1 MPDRPSPVTA
11 RPPAAVER
19 ILDAA
24 DSCFTRYGIAKTT
37 MEDVAS
43 AAEISRAT
51 LYRTFSDRES
61 LLTALVRRHARM
73 NIERSRARIMALD
86 TLAERLVEGITWNVR
101 VGHRDPLMHA
111 LVSPE
116 QMALANTLLS
126 STGLATELTQEF
138 WEPVL
143 VAALDAGELRSDLD
157 LVGLCEWIAR
167 LEIMFIVQLGDSAE
181 DEARI
186 RRLVADFVVPS
197 LMPVG

>member
-1 MPDRPSPVTA
+1 MTA
-11 RPPAAVER
+11 RPSAAVER

-24 DSCFTRYGIAKTT
+24 DACFAHYGIGKTT

-61 LLTALVRRHARM
+61 LLTALVRRRAEM
-73 NIERSRARIMALD
+73 NIARSRSRIMAMD
-86 TLAERLVEGITWNVR
+86 TLTERVVEGITLNVR

-126 STGLATELTQEF
+126 STGLATELTRMF
-138 WEPVL
+138 WEPIL
-143 VAALDAGELRSDLD
+143 TAAREAGEIREDID
-157 LVGLCEWIAR
+157 LVGLCEWISR
-167 LEIMFIVQLGDSAE
+167 LEIMFIIQLRDTP
-181 DEARI
+181 DDFDRI
-186 RRLVADFVVPS
+186 RRLVADFVVPA
-197 LMPVG
+197 LVPAG

>member
-1 MPDRPSPVTA
+1 MTA
-11 RPPAAVER
+11 RPSAAVER

-24 DSCFTRYGIAKTT
+24 DACFAHYGIGKTT

-61 LLTALVRRHARM
+61 LLTALVRRRAEM
-73 NIERSRARIMALD
+73 NIARSRSRIMAMD
-86 TLAERLVEGITWNVR
+86 TLTERVVEGITLNVR

-126 STGLATELTQEF
+126 STGLATELTRMF
-138 WEPVL
+138 WEPIL
-143 VAALDAGELRSDLD
+143 TAAREAGEIREDVD
-157 LVGLCEWIAR
+157 LVGLCEWISR
-167 LEIMFIVQLGDSAE
+167 LEIMFIIQLRDTP
-181 DEARI
+181 DDFDRI
-186 RRLVADFVVPS
+186 RRLVADFVVPA
-197 LMPVG
+197 LVPAG

>member
-1 MPDRPSPVTA
+1 MPDRSPPVTA
-11 RPPAAVER
+11 RPSAAVER

-24 DSCFTRYGIAKTT
+24 DACFAHYGIAKTT

-61 LLTALVRRHARM
+61 LLTALVRRRARM
-73 NIERSRARIMALD
+73 NIERSRARIMALGSL
-86 TLAERLVEGITWNVR
+86 TERVVEGITLNVR

-126 STGLATELTQEF
+126 STGLATELTHEF

-143 VAALDAGELRSDLD
+143 AAARDTGEIRADLD
-157 LVGLCEWIAR
+157 LVGLCEWISR
-167 LEIMFIVQLGDSAE
+167 LEIMFIVQLE
-181 DEARI
+181 DTPEDTDRI
-186 RRLVADFVVPS
+186 RRLVADFVVPA
-197 LMPVG
+197 LTAAR

>member
-1 MPDRPSPVTA
+1 MTA
-11 RPPAAVER
+11 RPSAAVER

-24 DSCFTRYGIAKTT
+24 DACFAHYGIGKTT

-61 LLTALVRRHARM
+61 LLTALVRRRAEM
-73 NIERSRARIMALD
+73 NIARSRSRIMAMD
-86 TLAERLVEGITWNVR
+86 TLTERVVEGITLNVR

-126 STGLATELTQEF
+126 STGLATELTRMF
-138 WEPVL
+138 WEPIL
-143 VAALDAGELRSDLD
+143 TAAREAGEIREDVD
-157 LVGLCEWIAR
+157 LVGLCEWISR
-167 LEIMFIVQLGDSAE
+167 LEIMFIIQLRDTP
-181 DEARI
+181 DDFDRI
-186 RRLVADFVVPS
+186 RRLVADFVVPA
-197 LMPVG
+197 LVPTG